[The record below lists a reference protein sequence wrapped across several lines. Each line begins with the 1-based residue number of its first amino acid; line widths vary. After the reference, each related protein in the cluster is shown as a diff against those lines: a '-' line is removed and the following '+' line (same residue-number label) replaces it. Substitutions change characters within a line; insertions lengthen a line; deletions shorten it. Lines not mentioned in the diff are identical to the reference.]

1 MTDDDDVSPGDADN
15 GTEAKRWSR
24 DYETFERTQ
33 LERVQASARVW
44 LGVLTTLLGLLG
56 SVVLFKGGDLVTG
69 VTASGMFQAILIV
82 LVGLVFAVTVLAV
95 IFGGQATWGG
105 LAMATQSAGPEAP
118 VTKTAGPEAPVTKAP
133 RSEAPVTKTAD
144 PRPWQGGAWFGFA
157 TLIALRSQA
166 KQPSRDATKDA
177 GPSMPAWKAYKDWS
191 LASAEYRRVYLHASR
206 AVGVTA
212 AALIALLAIV
222 AIIAGTVSP
231 VPAEVIVVHHGR
243 INCGPVSQSRMFTGV
258 TQVLMVSSC

>member
-1 MTDDDDVSPGDADN
+1 MTDEDDVSSGDADN
-15 GTEAKRWSR
+15 DTEAKRWSR
-24 DYETFERTQ
+24 DREAFERTR

-69 VTASGMFQAILIV
+69 VTASGMFQAILIA

-105 LAMATQSAGPEAP
+105 LAMATQPAGPEAP
-118 VTKTAGPEAPVTKAP
+118 VPWPAGPEAPVTKAP
-133 RSEAPVTKTAD
+133 RSEAPVTKTSD
-144 PRPWQGGAWFGFA
+144 PRPWRRRAWFDFA
-157 TLIALRSQA
+157 TLLALWSQA
-166 KQPSRDATKDA
+166 KQSSREATKDT
-177 GPSMPAWKAYKDWS
+177 GSPKPAWMAYRDWS
-191 LASAEYRRVYLHASR
+191 LASAEHRRVYLHASR
-206 AVGVTA
+206 AAGVTA

-258 TQVLMVSSC
+258 TQVMTVSSC